1 MVYVRQTALV
11 LDRERRTPMSYLDG
25 KAIVVTGAGR
35 GIGRAYA
42 LLAAREGGSVVVND
56 VDADVAHSVAAEIN
70 GAGGRAIAAVT
81 DISAWTGAESVINA
95 CVHEFGSIH
104 GLVNN
109 AGLFSMADGQELDED
124 HVERLVRTNF
134 IGVAACGSL
143 ALRRMIPQGFGSIV
157 NIVSGA
163 HFGIPH
169 MSVYGATKGAV
180 ASLTYGW
187 SIEVEGT
194 GVRVN
199 AVSPLARTRMS
210 ESTAEFYS
218 RHNLGRI
225 DSAGSPD
232 PEVNAPAVVF
242 LLSDAAAGINGQIL
256 RIEGRQL
263 AIVAHP
269 AVREPVLQGDWTVA
283 NIEKAFLETLRGN
296 TVPVGMAPLLR
307 AEYLSGASAF
317 WDGRSESES
326 S

>member
-1 MVYVRQTALV
+1 V
-11 LDRERRTPMSYLDG
+11 SYLEG
-25 KAIVVTGAGR
+25 KAVVITGAGR

-42 LLAAREGGSVVVND
+42 HLASSEGAFVVVND
-56 VDADVAHSVAAEIN
+56 IDREVAEAVTEEIAT
-70 GAGGRAIAAVT
+70 AGGRAVTAVA
-81 DISAWTGAESVINA
+81 DVGSWAGAESVIER
-95 CVHEFGSIH
+95 CIDEFGVIH

-109 AGLFSMADGQELDED
+109 AGRFAMADGTELDEQ
-124 HVERLVRTNF
+124 HVTELVTTNV
-134 IGVAACGSL
+134 IGVAACGTS

-187 SIEVEGT
+187 SMEVEGS

-199 AVSPLARTRMS
+199 AVSPLARTRMG
-210 ESTAEFYS
+210 ESTAEFY
-218 RHNLGRI
+218 RTHNLGRI
-225 DSAGSPD
+225 DNTGSPD

-242 LLSDAAAGINGQIL
+242 LLSDAASGINGQIL

-269 AVREPVLQGDWTVA
+269 AVREPVLEGDWTVST
-283 NIEKAFLETLRGN
+283 IEAAFQETLSRY

-317 WDGRSESES
+317 WDGRAAQSER
-326 S
+326 